1 MKMVLLPIAACML
14 LLLTGCIKTVDDHS
28 MTDVSRSEGN
38 LKQIGLAFLM
48 WADAHHNQFP
58 FNVSQAL
65 GGTRE
70 LCDRDN
76 NGFERNPV
84 PTFMVMSN
92 ELPNTKILVC
102 PNDKTKKAA
111 SDFASLTTNNISY
124 ELRTGTNVGPDHPTE
139 ILAIDPI
146 NGLVLYCDGSVHRNN
161 HYKQA
166 AANN

>member
-1 MKMVLLPIAACML
+1 MKMAPLPIAACVL
-14 LLLTGCIKTVDDHS
+14 LLFSSGCIKTPSDHIV
-28 MTDVSRSEGN
+28 TDVSRSEQN
-38 LKQIGLAFLM
+38 LRQIGLALIM
-48 WADAHHNQFP
+48 WAEDHNGQFP

-76 NGFERNPV
+76 DGFEKNPV
-84 PTFMVMSN
+84 PIFMVLSN
-92 ELPNTKILVC
+92 ELPNTRILIC

-124 ELRTGTNVGPDHPTE
+124 QLRTGGNISLHHPTE

-146 NGLVLYCDGSVHRNN
+146 NRLALFCDGHVQSNN
-161 HYKQA
+161 Q
-166 AANN
+166 